1 MVDAV
6 REFCIFVTKAMEDN
20 KFVEA
25 VFCDLLEAYN
35 CLSHDFILRKLVCLK
50 MLIGW

>member
-6 REFCIFVTKAMEDN
+6 REFCVFVIEAMEDN
-20 KFVEA
+20 EFVEA

-35 CLSHDFILRKLVCLK
+35 CLSRDFILRKLVCLK

>member
-1 MVDAV
+1 M
-6 REFCIFVTKAMEDN
+6 FFVMEALEDN
-20 KFVEA
+20 EFVQA

-35 CLSHDFILRKLVCLK
+35 CLSRDFILRKLVCLK